1 MAAFRRCI
9 LALALL
15 AVFAGLASA
24 QSIVPM
30 VCTATPFPNAMRA
43 EGKNEL
49 IGDLV
54 ISCTGG
60 NPLTNGTAAPRVDF
74 TLTLPQAV
82 TSRLASTPTTT
93 AVASDALLLID
104 DPNPA
109 APPIAGAIVGFG
121 SNAVPLPCIST
132 GTTSAA
138 IQVDCPTFVESD
150 AGTGIVYSSSTAVNP
165 PVTSADNI
173 YQGQV
178 LGNTVKFVGVPVVVP
193 GNTSGVARTFRITN
207 VRMNATAAT
216 AGAQA
221 ISVSITSTSGQ
232 TGNPAG
238 LFGSSA
244 SIATNLGNVA
254 AGLSA
259 TGTKWTAST
268 PGLTTCSALT
278 LQYAGTITFAEA
290 FGSAFKTRHTPGA
303 ALNSAQ
309 SAAAR
314 PNTIPQAY
322 QTESGY
328 TPTANGLPG
337 GADIAALDIGGKTAG
352 QADFGT
358 RLKAVF
364 TNIPSGARV
373 FVSFGNV
380 ERQTSSNI
388 GFENANFIDPAAGNI
403 LAAGAAGTTATTSF
417 AALITGGET
426 AAESTAT
433 PYATP
438 SNTPGGSIYASPVF
452 GYNEL
457 TVSSTGSATAVWE
470 VVNTNSTANESLT
483 FDVFVTQAA
492 QGTTGTATV
501 NLSFAPTSAT
511 ATTIPTF
518 ADTSGS
524 GVSSLAITSCRTILV
539 YPYVTSASGFDTGLA
554 VSNTTMDILGTTA
567 QAGTCQLFVYGI
579 NPATGNAP
587 TNNGPFSPTNAA
599 GAAFPAS
606 GVPSGQTAQWL
617 LSASA
622 PGFTGYA
629 IASCNFQYAHGFAFV
644 YSPGLSAAM
653 GYLPLVLGSPVTR
666 GSSPE
671 TSFP

>member
-60 NPLTNGTAAPRVDF
+60 NPLTNGSVAPRVDF
-74 TLTLPQAV
+74 TVTLPQAV

-93 AVASDALLLID
+93 PVASDALLLID

-109 APPIAGAIVGFG
+109 APAIAGAIAGFG
-121 SNAVPLPCIST
+121 SNAVPFACIST
-132 GTTSAA
+132 GTTAAA

-150 AGTGIVYSSSTAVNP
+150 AGTGIVYSSATAVNL
-165 PVTSADNI
+165 PVASANNI

-216 AGAQA
+216 AGQQA
-221 ISVSITSTSGQ
+221 ISVAITSTSGQ

-259 TGTKWTAST
+259 TGTKWTAAT
-268 PGLTTCSALT
+268 PGLTTCAAIT
-278 LQYAGTITFAEA
+278 AQYAGTVSFAEA
-290 FGSAFKTRHTPGA
+290 FGSAFKVRQTP
-303 ALNSAQ
+303 
-309 SAAAR
+309 AAAANSGQDPTLT
-314 PNTIPQAY
+314 PNTTPQAF

-328 TPTANGLPG
+328 IPTGGTGLPG
-337 GADIAALDIGGKTAG
+337 QVALAALAIGGKPAG
-352 QADFGT
+352 LADFGT

-388 GFENANFIDPAAGNI
+388 GFQNQNYVNPANGNPTAAVGSS
-403 LAAGAAGTTATTSF
+403 TSTSF
-417 AALITGGET
+417 AQLITGGET
-426 AAESTAT
+426 AAEPGPTAPVAT
-433 PYATP
+433 ASVTAVGAIPANFPY
-438 SNTPGGSIYASPVF
+438 V
-452 GYNEL
+452 EL

-470 VVNTNSTANESLT
+470 VVNTNSTGNETLT
-483 FDVFVTQAA
+483 FDVFITQAA

-501 NLSFAPTSAT
+501 NLSYAPTSAT
-511 ATTIPTF
+511 ATTIPSF

-524 GVSSLAITSCRTILV
+524 GVSSIAITSCRTILL

-567 QAGTCQLFVYGI
+567 QAGTCSLYVYGI

-587 TNNGPFSPTNAA
+587 TNSGPFSPVNAA
-599 GAAFPAS
+599 GAAFPAT

-666 GSSPE
+666 GTSPE